1 MYRWAILRGSGD
13 GKLTFDQWYANNS
26 HLFDRVSGQAYFDAV
41 KPTSPET
48 VTNIFGNDL
57 GSFLGAGG
65 VPFTPNSMNGSGL
78 GIDYSG
84 GLGGTVNGGGGA
96 YEAGGG
102 QVGYNGNDYS
112 AFSGGPN
119 FLETDFTDFLI
130 NAYGT
135 EVAQPFSNADLNTI
149 NAEDIKDKGGEPYIG
164 TLSDPD
170 PTFTASPGWGT
181 VGDPPAP
188 TTPNSP
194 WLSPGWNPS
203 AMVFGSNPY
212 FDVLASNANQP
223 AAPAVMSGSKPAA
236 QPEASPPPRRI
247 VDPNNPQTNPALNP
261 DGTPKT
267 QNGGTMPQ
275 QTMPDGTVVEFDENG
290 NIVNI
295 IPGPNGT
302 TPGDTGGTQTQ
313 TGGTSSDPTGGLQG
327 FLGQL
332 LGAFFGTG
340 GGGGGATA
348 QQTQGQEQTA
358 MGGNATATGGNS
370 TNTNTTGDV
379 SSTIDLTD
387 LVTVGPSTNT
397 VGDLTTGASTAT
409 VGNVAGGNANVNTAG
424 TVGDVAGG
432 QGGMGGAGG
441 NVTLSDLL
449 NTAGMFQSGA
459 VSGGAGGSITNSG
472 NLDTSGMF
480 QSGAVQGGQG
490 GSSTV
495 NTAGT
500 VGNVSGGSI
509 ASGAVQND
517 LGGLI
522 SSGAFSDLVGNVS
535 GGNLDTS
542 GMFQSGA
549 VQGGNASVN
558 TDGLG
563 NAISSIFEGGG
574 LLDNIIGGGAN
585 YAAGEAYK
593 SANKDTL
600 DFIKTNT
607 IDNLAPFLKMGKDQ
621 IPNLEN
627 EIGNPVQND
636 VMAGQKTLTGPTAV
650 KTEVNKI
657 NPFDAED
664 PALKY
669 LIDQGTRAVE
679 NSRAATG
686 KANSGGTLEAL
697 QELGQG
703 AALNR
708 AGELARIG
716 NMRDQASLARDNQY
730 FGQQLGAL
738 QGGLSMNDQLYS
750 QLYDQNTQNLAFDQN
765 AYNELAGIVGA
776 GQNAAAGQGRNAT
789 ANADNIN
796 SLLRQNVTTRGAQG
810 YGLYDMLK
818 GIF

>member
-1 MYRWAILRGSGD
+1 MLSRQEYINFLM
-13 GKLTFDQWYANNS
+13 AN
-26 HLFDRVSGQAYFDAV
+26 
-41 KPTSPET
+41 
-48 VTNIFGNDL
+48 
-57 GSFLGAGG
+57 G
-65 VPFTPNSMNGSGL
+65 VPASQANAQAVSIYDNGQSVSSGL
-78 GIDYSG
+78 ASGFQGGGAQVAQGTPSLDDYINNPF
-84 GLGGTVNGGGGA
+84 LTGTGSVTAPTDPRPANWDTQIFGGGGPQP
-96 YEAGGG
+96 ETLPSMDEILKL
-102 QVGYNGNDYS
+102 VDWSSINDL
-112 AFSGGPN
+112 FSG
-119 FLETDFTDFLI
+119 
-130 NAYGT
+130 
-135 EVAQPFSNADLNTI
+135 
-149 NAEDIKDKGGEPYIG
+149 
-164 TLSDPD
+164 
-170 PTFTASPGWGT
+170 
-181 VGDPPAP
+181 
-188 TTPNSP
+188 
-194 WLSPGWNPS
+194 
-203 AMVFGSNPY
+203 
-212 FDVLASNANQP
+212 QP
-223 AAPAVMSGSKPAA
+223 AAPVVMSGSKPAA
-236 QPEASPPPRRI
+236 QPEQTDTTPRRI
-247 VDPNNPQTNPALNP
+247 VDPNNPQTNGPYGGVLSSSGPVAQPEQVDTTPRRIVDPNNP
-261 DGTPKT
+261 QT
-267 QNGGTMPQ
+267 NGPYMTT

-332 LGAFFGTG
+332 LGAFFGG

-348 QQTQGQEQTA
+348 QQTQGQTQTA
-358 MGGNATATGGNS
+358 TGGNATATGGSS

-379 SSTIDLTD
+379 NSTIDLTD

-409 VGNVAGGNANVNTAG
+409 VGNVGSNVNLSDLLGDVSNTVDLGGAVTVGPSTQNVNTQG
-424 TVGDVAGG
+424 TVGNVTGG
-432 QGGMGGAGG
+432 TGG
-441 NVTLSDLL
+441 NVTLTDLL

-459 VSGGAGGSITNSG
+459 VSGGAGGTVTNSG

-500 VGNVSGGSI
+500 VGNVAGGSV

-522 SSGAFSDLVGNVS
+522 SSGAFSNLLGQGAVQ
-535 GGNLDTS
+535 GGTGGSLDTS

-549 VQGGNASVN
+549 VQGGNVTN
-558 TDGLG
+558 TVDTSGIG
-563 NAISSIFEGGG
+563 DAVSSIFAGGG
-574 LLDNIIGGGAN
+574 LLDNLIGGGAN

-600 DFIKTNT
+600 DFIENNAIKNQK
-607 IDNLAPFLKMGKDQ
+607 PFVDMGTRN
-621 IPNLEN
+621 IPGLEA
-627 EIGNPVQND
+627 EIGNPAQNN
-636 VMAGQKTLTGPTAV
+636 VLAGQRALTAPTAT
-650 KTEVNKI
+650 KTDVNQI

-708 AGELARIG
+708 SGELARIG
-716 NMRDQASLARDNQY
+716 SMQDQSSLARDNQY

-738 QGGLSMNDQLYS
+738 QGNLSINDQLYNN
-750 QLYDQNTQNLAFDQN
+750 LFGQNNQRLAYDQN
-765 AYNELAGIVGA
+765 AYNQLSGIVGM
-776 GQNAAAGQGRNAT
+776 GQNAAANQGTNASN
-789 ANADNIN
+789 NAGLYNG
-796 SLLRQNVTTRGAQG
+796 LLNENVTTRTAQG
-810 YGLYDMLK
+810 FGLADLLR
-818 GIF
+818 GFF